1 MFKDRLH
8 QAVLDFVPSIQR
20 KDRNHNQPVWFN
32 LKAKRSCNKQ
42 RKLYSKYKRSGDID
56 VLNKYKILRRENKK
70 MFRQM
75 KNKFMEDK
83 LFEPMRHGESKP
95 FYRYVKEIK
104 GNNNAILLMES
115 NDGKISSSA
124 DIITVTLNDF
134 FQSVFTP
141 PSKLP
146 KIPTKQITNIEI
158 STSGV
163 LSLIKSL
170 KNGKAPGPD
179 EINKLKL

>member
-1 MFKDRLH
+1 
-8 QAVLDFVPSIQR
+8 
-20 KDRNHNQPVWFN
+20 
-32 LKAKRSCNKQ
+32 
-42 RKLYSKYKRSGDID
+42 
-56 VLNKYKILRRENKK
+56 

-75 KNKFMEDK
+75 KNKLMVDK
-83 LFEPMRHGESKP
+83 LFEPMRHGEFKP

-104 GNNNAILLMES
+104 DNNIAILSMES

-124 DIITVTLNDF
+124 DIITDTLNDF
-134 FQSVFTP
+134 FQSVFTT

-170 KNGKAPGPD
+170 KNGNAPGPD